1 MLTSEQHRCSNE
13 KRNFSAEF
21 KRESAQLVV
30 DQKYT
35 VADAAKAMDVGL
47 STMTRWV
54 KQLRDE
60 RQGKTPKASPITP
73 EQIEIRKLRKKL
85 QRIEMENEILKKGGV
100 LRKAVRLRYAFIR
113 DNTCCWPVRLLCRVL
128 DVHPSGFYA
137 WLQQPHSQRHQ
148 ADLRLTGQ
156 IKQFWLESGC
166 VYGYRKIHLDLRDS
180 GQQCGVNRVWR
191 LMKRV
196 GIKAQ
201 VGYRSPR
208 ARKGEA
214 SIMSPNR
221 LQRQF
226 NPDAPDE
233 RWVTDITYIR
243 THEGWLY
250 LAVVVDLFSRKIIG
264 WSMQS
269 RMTKDIVLNALLMAV
284 WRRNPE
290 KQVLVHSDQ
299 GSQYTSHEWQ
309 SFLKSHG
316 LEGSMSR
323 RGNCHD
329 NAVAE
334 SFFQLLKRERI
345 KKKIYGMREEAR
357 SDIFDYIE
365 MFYNSKRR
373 HGSSEQMSPTE
384 YENQYYQRLGSV

>member
-1 MLTSEQHRCSNE
+1 MSG
-13 KRNFSAEF
+13 KRYPEEF
-21 KRESAQLVV
+21 KTEAVKQVV
-30 DQKYT
+30 DRGYSVASVATRLDITTHSLYAWIKKYGPDSSTNKEQSDAQAEIRRLQKELKRVT
-35 VADAAKAMDVGL
+35 
-47 STMTRWV
+47 
-54 KQLRDE
+54 DE
-60 RQGKTPKASPITP
+60 RDIF
-73 EQIEIRKLRKKL
+73 KKS
-85 QRIEMENEILKKGGV
+85 RGV

-113 DNTCCWPVRLLCRVL
+113 DNSCCWPVRLLCRVL

-137 WLQQPHSQRHQ
+137 WLQLPHSQRHQ

-214 SIMSPNR
+214 SIVSPNR

-345 KKKIYGMREEAR
+345 KKKIYGTREEAR

>member
-1 MLTSEQHRCSNE
+1 MSG
-13 KRNFSAEF
+13 KRYPEEF
-21 KRESAQLVV
+21 KTEAVKQVV
-30 DQKYT
+30 DRGYSVASVATRLDITTHSLYAWIKKYGPDSSANKEQSDAQAEIRRLQKELKRVT
-35 VADAAKAMDVGL
+35 
-47 STMTRWV
+47 
-54 KQLRDE
+54 DE
-60 RQGKTPKASPITP
+60 RDIF
-73 EQIEIRKLRKKL
+73 KKS
-85 QRIEMENEILKKGGV
+85 RGV

-201 VGYRSPR
+201 VGYRIPR

-214 SIMSPNR
+214 SIVSPNR

-226 NPDAPDE
+226 NPDAPDK

-284 WRRNPE
+284 WRRNPQ

-345 KKKIYGMREEAR
+345 KKKSYGTREEAR

-373 HGSSEQMSPTE
+373 HGSSDQMSPTE
-384 YENQYYQRLGSV
+384 YENQYYDPVHDSV

>member
-1 MLTSEQHRCSNE
+1 MSG
-13 KRNFSAEF
+13 KRYPEEF
-21 KRESAQLVV
+21 KIEAVKQVV
-30 DQKYT
+30 DRGYSVASVATRLDITTHSLYAWIKKYGPDSSTNKEESDAQAEIRRLQKELKRVT
-35 VADAAKAMDVGL
+35 
-47 STMTRWV
+47 
-54 KQLRDE
+54 DE
-60 RQGKTPKASPITP
+60 RD
-73 EQIEIRKLRKKL
+73 
-85 QRIEMENEILKKGGV
+85 ILKKAAAYFH
-100 LRKAVRLRYAFIR
+100 KAVRLRYAFIR

-214 SIMSPNR
+214 SIVSPNR

-233 RWVTDITYIR
+233 SWVTDITYIR

-264 WSMQS
+264 WSIQS

-284 WRRNPE
+284 WRRNPQ

-345 KKKIYGMREEAR
+345 KKKIYGTREEAR